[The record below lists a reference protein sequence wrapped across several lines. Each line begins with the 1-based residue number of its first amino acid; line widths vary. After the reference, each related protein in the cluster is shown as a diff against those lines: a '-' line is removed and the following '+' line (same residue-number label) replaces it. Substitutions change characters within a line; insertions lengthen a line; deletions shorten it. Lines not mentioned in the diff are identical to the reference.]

1 MDMKT
6 SIDLIDE
13 LAHGLESIEGIL
25 GIAITDQNGILVS
38 SRLPTRI
45 NGRNFGAM
53 AATIVGAIETA
64 IKSLKDSELVN
75 LTVDFDRFRLI
86 AIKALNHYII
96 VSLVEKKANIGLIFI
111 ELEEFI
117 KELNYIMSV

>member
-1 MDMKT
+1 MDIKT
-6 SIDLIDE
+6 SMDLIDE

-38 SRLPTRI
+38 SRLPRKI

-53 AATIVGAIETA
+53 AATIIGAIETA
-64 IKSLKDSELVN
+64 VKSLDDSGLVN
-75 LTVDFDRFRLI
+75 LTVDFDHFSLI

-117 KELNYIMSV
+117 NELNYIMSV